1 MDLYKGLINKPTNTV
16 SKVTAQM
23 QLAGLYESSQQSMEA
38 KQVYEQI
45 VKDNPKTEAESM
57 AKERLASLK

>member
-1 MDLYKGLINKPTNTV
+1 
-16 SKVTAQM
+16 
-23 QLAGLYESSQQSMEA
+23 MEA

>member
-1 MDLYKGLINKPTNTV
+1 
-16 SKVTAQM
+16 
-23 QLAGLYESSQQSMEA
+23 MEA
-38 KQVYEQI
+38 KQIYEQI